1 MAQTLPAR
9 LPGTKA
15 GLEDGTIS
23 RYKAEII
30 AGATVLLEDD
40 EARAAEAE
48 VLDRAARLT
57 PAGLRA
63 AIARAVIKA
72 APKKAKERRETAA
85 KECPGGAVAPG
96 HRQRRADGLRA
107 APGRGAG
114 RR

>member
-15 GLEDGTIS
+15 ALEDGTIS

-30 AGATVLLEDD
+30 ARATALLEDD
-40 EARAAEAE
+40 EARAAEAD

-57 PAGLRA
+57 PGALRA

-72 APKKAKERRETAA
+72 RRPCQAWSTAWVW
-85 KECPGGAVAPG
+85 AVSSVP
-96 HRQRRADGLRA
+96 R
-107 APGRGAG
+107 
-114 RR
+114 